1 MFERLK
7 NAINAALSAATPPA
21 DPKAQGG
28 LMREA
33 AVEARAAVDV
43 MKRDLAQAERDLAAE
58 QQQLADATRRGE
70 LAQQI
75 NDGETVEVAQRFAAK
90 HAEKVAV
97 LEKKVD
103 AQRSE
108 LALAEKEL
116 AEIVAQVKA
125 IKDSAPAET
134 SSRIE
139 SAWREMQSAG
149 GVRPGDETSEHD
161 LLKSHVDR
169 AAREATADQQLQE
182 LKKRMG
188 KS

>member
-7 NAINAALSAATPPA
+7 NAITQALSAGTPPP

-43 MKRDLAQAERDLAAE
+43 MRRDLALVEQQLAAE
-58 QQQLADATRRGE
+58 RQQLADATRRGE
-70 LAQQI
+70 QAAGI
-75 NDGETVEVAQRFAAK
+75 NDHETVEVAQRFAAK
-90 HAEKVAV
+90 HQEKVRV
-97 LEKKVD
+97 LEQKVE
-103 AQRSE
+103 AQQAE

-125 IKDSAPAET
+125 IKDSTPADT
-134 SSRIE
+134 NARIE
-139 SAWREMQSAG
+139 NAWRAMQAAG
-149 GVRPGDETSEHD
+149 GARPGDALDEHD
-161 LLKSHVDR
+161 ILKSTVDR
-169 AAREATADQQLQE
+169 AAREAAADQQLQE

-188 KS
+188 K

>member
-7 NAINAALSAATPPA
+7 NAINAALSSATPPP

-33 AVEARAAVDV
+33 AVEARVAVDV
-43 MKRDLAQAERDLAAE
+43 MKRDLAAAEEGLVAE
-58 QQQLADATRRGE
+58 QQQLADVTRRGE
-70 LAQQI
+70 QAQQI
-75 NDGETVEVAQRFAAK
+75 NDAETVEVAQRFAAK
-90 HAEKVAV
+90 HAEKVQV

-125 IKDSAPAET
+125 IKDSTPADT
-134 SSRIE
+134 SSRID
-139 SAWREMQSAG
+139 SAWRAMQAAG
-149 GVRPGDETSEHD
+149 GVKPGDETTEHE

-188 KS
+188 K